1 MLTIRLYQSNV
12 DGPASIIHLVL
23 CNKRVYKYL
32 RIESSFFNEHEE
44 TEQEKEIERECVYM
58 YVYILYIY
66 IIYVV
71 LFIYVYRRINR
82 TEKCE
87 SPTRKITS
95 SRITPTLNP
104 IPPSICPEMHTTVSL
119 CDDFTVGFF
128 FSRSN

>member
-1 MLTIRLYQSNV
+1 MLTTKLYQCNV
-12 DGPASIIHLVL
+12 DGPASTIHLVL
-23 CNKRVYKYL
+23 CNKRVYMYL
-32 RIESSFFNEHEE
+32 KIESSFFKEHVE

-82 TEKCE
+82 TKKCE
-87 SPTRKITS
+87 SPTREITS
-95 SRITPTLNP
+95 SGITATLNP
-104 IPPSICPEMHTTVSL
+104 IPPSIRPEMHTMISL
-119 CDDFTVGFF
+119 CDDSTVGFF